1 MVECGGLENRCTAR
15 YRGFESLLLCLL
27 TNPVNSDFFKSVY
40 EVVKLIPYGKVTS
53 YGAIA
58 KYLGT
63 TKSARVVGWAMNNSH
78 NDSSIPAHRVV
89 NRNGLLTGKH
99 HFPGENLMEE
109 LLINNYPLGNL
120 PVNPETI
127 PLPIKPLDI
136 DTIESKLS
144 KKVNIEK
151 ALKDYKKI
159 DFKFEDNGTRI
170 TYFD

>member
-78 NDSSIPAHRVV
+78 NDLSIPAHRVV

-99 HFPGENLMEE
+99 HFPEKNLMED
-109 LLINNYPLGNL
+109 LLKKEGISVRNNRIENFTD
-120 PVNPETI
+120 VFWD
-127 PLPIKPLDI
+127 PIKEL
-136 DTIESKLS
+136 ESIHPRYS
-144 KKVNIEK
+144 
-151 ALKDYKKI
+151 AS
-159 DFKFEDNGTRI
+159 T
-170 TYFD
+170 